1 MYEICKQ
8 NIGGCTQMVGCNIP
22 APKKNFSSA
31 NDYDDTNYKKNWYT
45 RRKYIYIYLNIQKTQ
60 NIPIFSIKSVE

>member
-1 MYEICKQ
+1 MDKICIQ

-31 NDYDDTNYKKNWYT
+31 NDYDDTNYKKIGIHVENI
-45 RRKYIYIYLNIQKTQ
+45 YIYI
-60 NIPIFSIKSVE
+60 